1 MLECMALT
9 IEIPD
14 EAVQALRMPA
24 LEAQA
29 ELKKELAGVL
39 YSRGA
44 LSLGKAAEMAGGTRA
59 QFESFLARRR
69 IERPYTATELDHD
82 LSWAKAGQ

>member
-1 MLECMALT
+1 MLRQMELT

-24 LEAQA
+24 PELQA
-29 ELKKELAGVL
+29 ELKKELAAVL

-44 LSLGKAAEMAGGTRA
+44 LSLGKAVEMSGVTRA
-59 QFESFLARRR
+59 EFEGLLARRR
-69 IERPYTATELDHD
+69 IERPYTVAELDRD
-82 LSWAKAGQ
+82 LSWAKAEH

>member
-1 MLECMALT
+1 M

-24 LEAQA
+24 AEAQA

-44 LSLGKAAEMAGGTRA
+44 LSLGRAAEMAGGTRA

-69 IERPYTATELDHD
+69 IERPYTEAELDHD
-82 LSWAKAGQ
+82 LSWANSGQ

>member
-1 MLECMALT
+1 MLEQMART

-24 LEAQA
+24 LEVQA

-44 LSLGKAAEMAGGTRA
+44 LFLGKAAEMAGGTRA

-69 IERPYTATELDHD
+69 I
-82 LSWAKAGQ
+82 